1 MNNIYLSTKIAPYVY
16 VCTHNETNKFYI
28 GYREYNIALGRTSTE
43 DLPLYKTSSKKVNP
57 IFDQFTWQIIA
68 EFDTGD
74 NAYEFEQQLIKE
86 HWDNPLL
93 LNKQYRLPSGK
104 KFKTIKGCNKGRK
117 NPGVSASN
125 KGRIPWN
132 KGLTKNDPR
141 VESYI
146 RPVTEEHKKQISDAK
161 KEWHQNNSVSGKNNP
176 MFGVVRKRLICKHCN
191 KDTDDANYSRWH
203 GARCKLAPI

>member
-1 MNNIYLSTKIAPYVY
+1 MNNIYLSTKVAPYVY
-16 VCTHNETNKFYI
+16 ICTHKDTNEFYI
-28 GYREYNIALGRTSTE
+28 GYREYNIALDRTSTE

-57 IFDQFTWQIIA
+57 IFDQFTWQIVA
-68 EFDTGD
+68 EFNTGD

-93 LNKQYRLPSGK
+93 LNKQYRLSTDN
-104 KFKTIKGCNKGRK
+104 KFKSSKGCNRGRK

-132 KGLTKNDPR
+132 KGLTKDDPR
-141 VESYI
+141 VKSYI
-146 RPVTEEHKKQISDAK
+146 RPVTEEHKKQISDSK
-161 KEWHQNNSVSGKNNP
+161 KEWHQNNSIAGKNNP
-176 MFGVVRKRLICKHCN
+176 MFGVKRKLIKCN
-191 KDTDDANYSRWH
+191 YCDRDISDANYVRWH